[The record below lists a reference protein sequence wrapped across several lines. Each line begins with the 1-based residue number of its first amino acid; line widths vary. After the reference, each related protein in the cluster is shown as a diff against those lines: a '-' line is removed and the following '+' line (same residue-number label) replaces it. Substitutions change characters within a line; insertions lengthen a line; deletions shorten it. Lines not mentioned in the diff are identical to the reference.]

1 MKRLSI
7 GGIVA
12 VLFALTSLAQSG
24 IDVEG
29 VANGKTVLWFSGTEV
44 TALIESDFSVDGSLE
59 IEGRTVPFI
68 ALGTAFGEGFG
79 DSAAMTLDVWIVIEA
94 SGATDDGEPFSI
106 RGGMAGSSEN
116 TDLSGSALGSAAGP
130 FFVVV
135 TLGTDSYR
143 ALGMAEGSAAGEFV
157 VPDDPLTMQMEGIGT
172 YTLVGDLV
180 ADTPPTDGEAGQ
192 SGYLEHLPWD
202 PASWPAELFS
212 RLLALLDAS
221 PPCEPS
227 EEPEGEPA
235 GD

>member
-106 RGGMAGSSEN
+106 RGGMAGSGEN

-130 FFVVV
+130 FFFVV

-143 ALGMAEGSAAGEFV
+143 ALGNRHVHPRRRSRRGHPTAGRRGRAVRLPRAPSLGSG
-157 VPDDPLTMQMEGIGT
+157 
-172 YTLVGDLV
+172 LV
-180 ADTPPTDGEAGQ
+180 A
-192 SGYLEHLPWD
+192 
-202 PASWPAELFS
+202 
-212 RLLALLDAS
+212 R
-221 PPCEPS
+221 
-227 EEPEGEPA
+227 
-235 GD
+235 